1 MTSSA
6 AIARVLPDVQRE
18 VVLGLTTD
26 RSVRRAGIA
35 GAEWH
40 ITPVNLSSR
49 TAQLR
54 FSESLIAKMIR
65 DGLLYVTQA
74 TGPLPRNPEG
84 VKFSARLSRTGFE
97 VRQHLLD
104 AGHGTESEQP

>member
-6 AIARVLPDVQRE
+6 NIARALLPEQRE

-26 RSVRRAGIA
+26 RSVRRPGIA

-54 FSESLIAKMIR
+54 FSEDLIAGLVR

-74 TGPLPRNPEG
+74 TGPLPRNPDG

-104 AGHGTESEQP
+104 AGHRLDRAA